1 MRANGFTLVEMLVA
15 LAVFGLLSAGGIA
28 LLRSSLA
35 NQESVTARLDRDRGA
50 QRVIALFQ
58 ADVGQA
64 IARPLTGVGDPR
76 APSLEGGPDSLS
88 LVRDG
93 WANPGG
99 HPRSSLQRVTWSARA
114 GSVARA
120 AHLSLDGSDPAEP
133 AMFAQGVREMRFRY
147 RLADGRWVDR
157 FAPTEQQLLPAAIEM
172 RMRLPDGAVVVLAA
186 LPPRGMEPN
195 ASPVL
200 TSRPAG

>member
-15 LAVFGLLSAGGIA
+15 LAIFGLLSAGGIA

-35 NQESVTARLDRDRGA
+35 TQQGVTARLDRDRGA

-64 IARPLTGVGDPR
+64 VARPLTGVGDPR
-76 APSLEGGPDSLS
+76 APSLEGGPASLS

-93 WANPGG
+93 WANPGE
-99 HPRSSLQRVTWSARA
+99 HPRSSLQRVTWSARD

-120 AHLSLDGSDPAEP
+120 AHLSLDGSDPAQP
-133 AMFAQGVREMRFRY
+133 AAFATGVRALRFRY
-147 RLADGRWVDR
+147 RLADGRWADR
-157 FAPTEQQLLPAAIEM
+157 FTPTDRQLLPAAIEM
-172 RMRLPDGAVVVLAA
+172 RMDLPAGVVVAIAA
-186 LPPRGMEPN
+186 LPPRGTEP
-195 ASPVL
+195 A
-200 TSRPAG
+200 PAPGPGPAA